1 MESPATATS
10 GSLPASHSS
19 DLLDRIGALL
29 DRDLDAAGMDEF
41 LADVDDVTRDVGEAY
56 AALSRAKDEDT
67 ADESAKRAYLEFVTQ
82 VYPQIAPLA
91 DAVSRKM
98 LAVADYRP
106 PPELRT
112 QWAAMKD
119 DVDLYVEAN
128 VELQAEE
135 AAHGQ
140 AYGEITGA
148 LRIDL
153 DGRQLTYPEAVAL
166 LEETDRD
173 LRERVFR
180 AIDAGRAPDRPKLD
194 ELFEKLLALRQRI
207 AKNAGAATY
216 RDHAWRSLHRH
227 EYTPED
233 TLTMHE
239 SVEAEVVPRLRELV
253 ARRAERLG
261 LERLRPWDLDV
272 DVSSRPPLKP
282 FETAAGLVSGTKR
295 MLAALDPE
303 LAQRFELLEGGWMN
317 LEPSPNKVPGL
328 GYQSYFPRSRRP
340 YIYYSVVGTN
350 DDLLTMIHEAGH
362 AFHTIL
368 SQEAWP
374 LTSHMS
380 QRAEMN
386 ELASQGLELLTLPY
400 LTKERGGFYDEADA
414 KRSQA
419 SLLLRALQLLV
430 SVSRGD
436 ALQHWLYD
444 RPVDAAP
451 PTAAEIDAKWVEI
464 WRRFDLGVDYTGL
477 EESLAKGW
485 HIVHLYLLPFYFI
498 EYGIAYLGALQLW
511 ERVLEDPAEAL
522 AGYKRALALGATRP
536 LDELYRAAGIEFTF
550 DRGTIARLTALV
562 LRELGDEL

>member
-1 MESPATATS
+1 MESPVTVTT
-10 GSLPASHSS
+10 LPASQSTE
-19 DLLDRIGALL
+19 LLARAAALL
-29 DRDLDAAGMDEF
+29 ERDLDAAGMDEF
-41 LADVDDVTRDVGEAY
+41 LVEVDEVTRDVGEAY

-67 ADESAKRAYLEFVTQ
+67 ADEAAKQAYLEFVTQ

-91 DAVSRKM
+91 DQVSRKL
-98 LAVADYRP
+98 LAVADYQP
-106 PPELRT
+106 PPELET
-112 QWAAMKD
+112 NWAAMRD
-119 DVDLYVEAN
+119 DVELYVEAN
-128 VELQAEE
+128 VELQAAE
-135 AAHGQ
+135 AAYGQ
-140 AYGEITGA
+140 EYGEVTGR
-148 LRIDL
+148 LRVDV

-180 AIDAGRAPDRPKLD
+180 AIDAGRRPDRPKLD
-194 ELFEKLLALRQRI
+194 ELFEKLLALRQQI
-207 AKNAGAATY
+207 ARNAGAATY
-216 RDHAWRSLHRH
+216 RDYAWRSLHRH
-227 EYTPED
+227 EYSPD
-233 TLTMHE
+233 DALAMHE
-239 SVEAEVVPRLRELV
+239 SVEAEVVPRLRELM

-261 LERLRPWDLDV
+261 LERLKPWDLDV
-272 DVSSRPPLKP
+272 DVAARPPLKP
-282 FETAAGLVSGTKR
+282 VETAAELVAGTKR
-295 MLAALDPE
+295 LLGELDPE
-303 LAQRFELLEGGWMN
+303 LGRRFELLEGGWMN

-350 DDLLTMIHEAGH
+350 DDMLTLIHEAGH
-362 AFHTIL
+362 AFHTFL

-419 SLLLRALQLLV
+419 ALLLRALTLLV

-451 PTAAEIDAKWVEI
+451 PTAAEIDAQWLEI
-464 WRRFDLGVDYTGL
+464 WRRFDLGIDYGGV
-477 EESLAKGW
+477 EGALAKGW
-485 HIVHLYLLPFYFI
+485 HIVHLYLLPFYFL

-522 AGYKRALALGATRP
+522 TGYKRALSLGGTRP

-550 DRGTIARLTALV
+550 DRATIARLADLV
-562 LRELGDEL
+562 VRELGDEL